1 MKSVCFSRHVDFT
14 LRENGK
20 AVKVFHFEKG
30 VRYQVENQIAEN
42 PFIISQALSIEDI
55 PEVKSEVIEEKPI
68 RTKRKYTRRAKS
80 NGANDNCGV

>member
-1 MKSVCFSRHVDFT
+1 VKSVCFNKHVDFT

-20 AVKVFHFEKG
+20 AVKVFHFDKG
-30 VRYQVENQIAEN
+30 VGYEVDNQIADH
-42 PFIISQALSIEDI
+42 PFIISQALSITDI

-80 NGANDNCGV
+80 NGSNDNSRI